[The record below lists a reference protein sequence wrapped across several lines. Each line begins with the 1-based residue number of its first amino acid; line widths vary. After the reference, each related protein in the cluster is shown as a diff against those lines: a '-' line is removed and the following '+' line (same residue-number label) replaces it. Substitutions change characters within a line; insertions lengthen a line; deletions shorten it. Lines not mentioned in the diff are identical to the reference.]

1 MSEWVLEKSPPLR
14 RPLTRGLLNLLRSVT
29 HRPFDVVN
37 VPAPDSG
44 AQNPE
49 MPYGILYPVSSGS
62 FTGGEYAS
70 VEVDGN
76 YVYQVTSVGGTYD
89 QCEWLSDR
97 VRLAILGRTAT
108 DSFAFDIE
116 PVAANGNPYPTVV
129 MGRESESGPGDV
141 SRAQQGPVGLYTCVE
156 RFRIYTTPLT

>member
-1 MSEWVLEKSPPLR
+1 MSEWVLEKSPPMR

-49 MPYGILYPVSSGS
+49 MPYGILYPVPGGS
-62 FTGGEYAS
+62 FTGGLYAN
-70 VEVDGN
+70 VEVDGI

-97 VRLAILGRTAT
+97 VRLAILGRAAD
-108 DSFAFDIE
+108 DSFAFAIE
-116 PVAANGNPYPTVV
+116 PVDARGNAWPTTVNN
-129 MGRESESGPGDV
+129 RESESGPGDV
-141 SRAQQGPVGLYTCVE
+141 SRAQQGTVGLYTCVE
-156 RFRIYTTPLT
+156 RFRIFTTPTA